1 MAIEECEGLAAYLL
15 DKHDIDEPVSPWE
28 VAAALGVRIE
38 AGPPRC
44 RARVDWDP
52 RAHEWV
58 ATVDPNARLSRL
70 GATVVHEV
78 AHPTLATYGL
88 CDDEDHAWWLTAA
101 LLLPQTPFLREY
113 RRNRGRVDLMGW
125 AFPHVSEELVARR
138 AVQLATSLHLWVIDL
153 APERRPPR
161 LIVSPG
167 WQCDWT
173 RPSVL
178 EQEGIDQAA
187 QERMAVEPV
196 GGVLA
201 WPVVDEPWVR
211 VLCVADGEVL
221 AAQSEIRATADFCH

>member
-78 AHPTLATYGL
+78 AHPTLAT
-88 CDDEDHAWWLTAA
+88 
-101 LLLPQTPFLREY
+101 
-113 RRNRGRVDLMGW
+113 
-125 AFPHVSEELVARR
+125 
-138 AVQLATSLHLWVIDL
+138 
-153 APERRPPR
+153 
-161 LIVSPG
+161 
-167 WQCDWT
+167 
-173 RPSVL
+173 
-178 EQEGIDQAA
+178 
-187 QERMAVEPV
+187 
-196 GGVLA
+196 
-201 WPVVDEPWVR
+201 
-211 VLCVADGEVL
+211 
-221 AAQSEIRATADFCH
+221 